1 MTLLNVCVA
10 RNVVQCRHYRC
21 LSYTP
26 SGIILDIETVL
37 NTHLIA
43 QRKQKRWNAYS
54 LDECWFLVVIKTKR
68 ATQCDTT
75 ETIVRDHIQHRRINR
90 HAARLII
97 NYLVALGHQAFA
109 TLHSDI
115 SVPFSLASRR
125 WAANFFSFPSCH
137 SPHVVG
143 ISIFFAHL
151 ALRADGAKSAC
162 VSRKGPWMPFEWC
175 NIRHSLKYIKIIV
188 PLTHLGKQ
196 TSGSRL
202 AEIAQPPARH
212 RTRTSQCDGIP

>member
-115 SVPFSLASRR
+115 SIPFSLASRR
-125 WAANFFSFPSCH
+125 WAANFFFLPLLSFSTRRWHFDLLCSPSAAGGRCKIRMCFAKRSLNAFWMVQH
-137 SPHVVG
+137 STF
-143 ISIFFAHL
+143 I
-151 ALRADGAKSAC
+151 
-162 VSRKGPWMPFEWC
+162 
-175 NIRHSLKYIKIIV
+175 
-188 PLTHLGKQ
+188 
-196 TSGSRL
+196 
-202 AEIAQPPARH
+202 EIY
-212 RTRTSQCDGIP
+212 